1 MMKPDQLNRWLTFG
15 ANLAVLV
22 GIGLVIVELQQN
34 NAMIRAQTRSEI
46 SAGITGLLSDVAGNP
61 QLANLVRRADE
72 GQELTADEQKQYAHR
87 SAAMFRYFE
96 NVHYQYREGMYDE
109 SEYLAHREAW
119 RLFFENSR
127 TAVKNWC
134 DYRKIVSPAF
144 RAEIDGLIAESPC
157 LTD

>member
-1 MMKPDQLNRWLTFG
+1 MKSERLNRWLTFG

-46 SAGITGLLSDVAGNP
+46 SAGITGLLSDVASNP
-61 QLANLVRRADE
+61 QLANLVRRADD
-72 GQELTADEQKQYAHR
+72 GQELTPDEQKQYAHR

-96 NVHYQYREGMYDE
+96 NVHYQYRQGMYDE
-109 SEYLAHREAW
+109 FEYLAHREAW
-119 RLFFENSR
+119 RTFFENSL

-134 DYRKIVSPAF
+134 DYRTIVSPAF
-144 RAEIDGLIAESPC
+144 RTEIDGLIAEPPC
-157 LTD
+157 PPD